1 MTHCPW
7 CATSRKIH
15 NEETRFPIHC
25 PRCNRGLK
33 RDWKYCPW
41 CYGAGFDDVATR
53 KYTDTRY
60 NSRCANSRCT
70 RKVLMPFM
78 RYCPWCRTK
87 VKRDWQ
93 LKGNRHRCPSCR
105 WGVLPSYWVAC
116 PWCGKKLAKR

>member
-1 MTHCPW
+1 MI
-7 CATSRKIH
+7 RI
-15 NEETRFPIHC
+15 NLLPIEKFLYIGRRLGQA
-25 PRCNRGLK
+25 RCNK
-33 RDWKYCPW
+33 RLAALSQTEG
-41 CYGAGFDDVATR
+41 YGAGFDDVATR

-60 NSRCANSRCT
+60 SGRCAHPKCT

-105 WGVLPSYWVAC
+105 WGVLPSYWNAC
-116 PWCGKKLAKR
+116 PWCGKQLAKKR